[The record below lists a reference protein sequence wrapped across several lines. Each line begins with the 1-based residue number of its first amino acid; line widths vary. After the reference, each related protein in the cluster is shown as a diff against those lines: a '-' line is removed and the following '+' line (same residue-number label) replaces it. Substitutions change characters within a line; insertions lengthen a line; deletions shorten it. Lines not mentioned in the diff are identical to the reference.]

1 MDICNCA
8 PSGFYSV
15 AEVEQQCCQASLSD
29 VVVLEQLTEGRIAEG
44 RREASPESLPCSR
57 IVAQAE
63 VTANDVLQQPDSAR
77 FFDAR
82 DHVGEDSANS
92 VEALVGLANVGEADV
107 IEQDLLDNED
117 GDGLAELAAGLH
129 DSQTQG
135 DDLGAEEERNDLAV
149 VGLLDERADDAER
162 RQSEVFKG
170 SCLGCCVEEWIQEEG
185 YVGCD
190 DERASVACTERRR
203 SRFKLTL

>member
-1 MDICNCA
+1 MCSCA
-8 PSGFYSV
+8 PSGFDSV

-29 VVVLEQLTEGRIAEG
+29 VVVLEQLTESRIAEG

-57 IVAQAE
+57 VVAQAE
-63 VTANDVLQQPDSAR
+63 VTANDVLEQPNSAR
-77 FFDAR
+77 LFDAR
-82 DHVGEDSANS
+82 DHVGEDSANG
-92 VEALVGLANVGEADV
+92 VEALVGLANVGEADI

-117 GDGLAELAAGLH
+117 GDRLAELAAGLH

-149 VGLLDERADDAER
+149 VGLLDEGADDAEG

-170 SCLGCCVEEWIQEEG
+170 SCLGCSVEERIQEEG
-185 YVGCD
+185 YVGCDDD

-203 SRFKLTL
+203 